1 MLRCTLINLEKTKIQ
16 RAIWG
21 ILVRIRFTT
30 TILPQSWANLTVSD
44 WQIDCE
50 SFRKNPN
57 PEPSFHMFK
66 LISKIS
72 LRSERACQ
80 KWFLVTVTFLAPAIF
95 QTVRLEKPLF
105 YSKFWWSL
113 LNFADGRF
121 SIFCQNLIGLDLVF
135 VYEQKSACSN
145 ASFLWDASPFISA
158 TFLPQIKWLPSH

>member
-1 MLRCTLINLEKTKIQ
+1 MQNLKLQTSIFSPDDGALTLTDGE
-16 RAIWG
+16 
-21 ILVRIRFTT
+21 
-30 TILPQSWANLTVSD
+30 D
-44 WQIDCE
+44 DCE

-72 LRSERACQ
+72 LRGERACQ

-105 YSKFWWSL
+105 YSKFWRSL

-135 VYEQKSACSN
+135 VYEQKSACPN